1 MIDGTRARAPKVDL
15 MFHNILQCHNRTVNP
30 QEEVRVSY
38 VSTPADHRNY
48 DQNSQQKTC
57 KIYQFGPICI
67 PSTIGLV

>member
-38 VSTPADHRNY
+38 VSSPADHRNY
-48 DQNSQQKTC
+48 DGSTEKSC